1 LAQFDAAQEPGGATG
16 DQVVSMNGAWRFALN
31 DDVGERI
38 VAAALHGHSLWWTT
52 GSPDV
57 EPTMLT
63 CAGMPRAQGFAAMLN
78 GTWH

>member
-1 LAQFDAAQEPGGATG
+1 MPAPGVEVGA
-16 DQVVSMNGAWRFALN
+16 QVVQVAGTRRFTLDEN
-31 DDVGERI
+31 VGERI
-38 VAAALHGHSLWWTT
+38 VAAALQGHSLWWTA